1 MNTFWYWST
10 SLVFDLV
17 VKAMKTAHRRTTA
30 YHPQTNHTERMNWTI
45 KTAIR
50 SYVGSRHRDWERHL
64 GLISFAP
71 HQSTGE
77 SPAFLLYGRDLSTPL
92 DLAMQPDLES
102 APESIELYN
111 VVCCFAR
118 RV

>member
-1 MNTFWYWST
+1 
-10 SLVFDLV
+10 
-17 VKAMKTAHRRTTA
+17 
-30 YHPQTNHTERMNWTI
+30 MNWTI